1 MSLFPAFLKL
11 RNKPCLVVGAGEIAW
26 SKITSLLDAEADV
39 LVIATQ
45 ARNEVHQLAA
55 QRRIRLTL
63 RPYEPS
69 DLTGH
74 FLVIAAT
81 DDRDINAAVYHDA
94 EERNILCNAVDDPPN
109 CDFYFGSIVRRG
121 DLQIA
126 ISTNGESPAVAQRL
140 RREIDAAL
148 SPDLGSWLASLGE
161 LRREILQLYPAGE
174 HRKQLLLSL
183 AHRDVCRSE
192 NCPSRRLAFGACSRI
207 NAQTQGYTAEQS
219 VRCR

>member
-39 LVIATQ
+39 LVIAAD
-45 ARNEVHQLAA
+45 ARDEVHQIAA
-55 QRRIRLTL
+55 QSRIRLVL

-69 DLTGH
+69 DVAGH

-81 DDRDINAAVYHDA
+81 DDRGINARVHHDA

-121 DLQIA
+121 NLQIA

-148 SPDLGSWLASLGE
+148 PADLGRWLADLGK
-161 LRREILQLYPAGE
+161 LRREILQLYPASE
-174 HRKQLLLSL
+174 YRKQLLLNL
-183 AHRDVCRSE
+183 AHREVCRAE
-192 NCPSRRLAFGACSRI
+192 DCPSRRLAFGACAGV
-207 NAQTQGYTAEQS
+207 NAQTQGYTAEQPTPD
-219 VRCR
+219 R

>member
-39 LVIATQ
+39 LVIAAE
-45 ARNEVHQLAA
+45 ARDEVHQLAA
-55 QRRIRLTL
+55 QGRIRLVL
-63 RPYEPS
+63 RSYEP
-69 DLTGH
+69 DDVAGH

-81 DDRDINAAVYHDA
+81 DDRDSNAAVYRNA

-126 ISTNGESPAVAQRL
+126 ISTNGESPAFAQRL

-148 SPDLGSWLASLGE
+148 APDLGPWLANLGE
-161 LRREILQLYPAGE
+161 LRREILQLYPAGDY
-174 HRKQLLLSL
+174 RKQLLHRL
-183 AHRDVCRSE
+183 AQRDVCRSE
-192 NCPSRRLAFGACSRI
+192 DCPSRRLAFGGCADL
-207 NAQTQGYTAEQS
+207 NAQTQGYTKEQPAPD
-219 VRCR
+219 R